1 MNALDNAIDSLLL
14 KLSCLAPWGMRLS
27 LGIAFIIH
35 GSSKFPLP
43 PQTLIEHFNFQTLI
57 EHFNFSPNLASFVA
71 LSEIFAG
78 LAIIF
83 GGFLKN
89 HVGNLLTRFS
99 ALLVVIIM
107 FNAFNIAHRDWF
119 ISPQL
124 FTSEQIF
131 LWVIGVYFLI
141 KGNR

>member
-43 PQTLIEHFNFQTLI
+43 PQTLIEHFNF
-57 EHFNFSPNLASFVA
+57 SPNLASFVA

-83 GGFLKN
+83 GGFLKT

-99 ALLVVIIM
+99 ALLIVIIM

-119 ISPQL
+119 ISSQL

-131 LWVIGVYFLI
+131 LLVIGVYFLI

>member
-43 PQTLIEHFNFQTLI
+43 PQTLIEHFNF
-57 EHFNFSPNLASFVA
+57 SPNLASFVA

-89 HVGNLLTRFS
+89 HIGNLLTRFS
-99 ALLVVIIM
+99 ALLIVIIM

-131 LWVIGVYFLI
+131 LLVIGVYFLI

>member
-43 PQTLIEHFNFQTLI
+43 PQTLIEHFNF
-57 EHFNFSPNLASFVA
+57 SPSLASFVA

-99 ALLVVIIM
+99 ALLIVIIM

-131 LWVIGVYFLI
+131 LLVIGVYFLI
-141 KGNR
+141 KKTDNETM

>member
-43 PQTLIEHFNFQTLI
+43 PQTLIEHFNF
-57 EHFNFSPNLASFVA
+57 SPNLASFVA

-83 GGFLKN
+83 GGFLKT

-99 ALLVVIIM
+99 ALLIIIIM

-131 LWVIGVYFLI
+131 LLVIGVYFLI

>member
-43 PQTLIEHFNFQTLI
+43 PQTLIEHFNF
-57 EHFNFSPNLASFVA
+57 SPNLASFVA

-99 ALLVVIIM
+99 ALLIVIIM

>member
-43 PQTLIEHFNFQTLI
+43 PQTLIEHFNF
-57 EHFNFSPNLASFVA
+57 SPNLASFVS

-89 HVGNLLTRFS
+89 HIGNLLTRFS
-99 ALLVVIIM
+99 ALLIVIIM

-131 LWVIGVYFLI
+131 LLVIGVYFLI

>member
-43 PQTLIEHFNFQTLI
+43 PQTLIEHFNF
-57 EHFNFSPNLASFVA
+57 SPNLASFVA

-89 HVGNLLTRFS
+89 HRQ
-99 ALLVVIIM
+99 LVNSI
-107 FNAFNIAHRDWF
+107 
-119 ISPQL
+119 
-124 FTSEQIF
+124 
-131 LWVIGVYFLI
+131 
-141 KGNR
+141 

>member
-43 PQTLIEHFNFQTLI
+43 PQTLIA
-57 EHFNFSPNLASFVA
+57 HFNFSPNLASFVA

-89 HVGNLLTRFS
+89 HIGNLLTRFS
-99 ALLVVIIM
+99 ALLIVIIM

-119 ISPQL
+119 ISSQL

-131 LWVIGVYFLI
+131 LLVIGVYFLI

>member
-43 PQTLIEHFNFQTLI
+43 PQTLI

>member
-43 PQTLIEHFNFQTLI
+43 PQTLIEHFNF
-57 EHFNFSPNLASFVA
+57 SPNLASFVA

-99 ALLVVIIM
+99 ALLIVIIM
-107 FNAFNIAHRDWF
+107 FNTFNIAHRDWF

-131 LWVIGVYFLI
+131 LLVIGVYFLI

>member
-14 KLSCLAPWGMRLS
+14 KLSRLAPWGIRLG

-35 GSSKFPLP
+35 GTSKFPLP
-43 PQTLIEHFNFQTLI
+43 PQILIEHFK
-57 EHFNFSPNLASFVA
+57 FSPTLASFVA

-83 GGFLKN
+83 GCFLRN
-89 HVGNLLTRFS
+89 HAGNLLTRLS
-99 ALLVVIIM
+99 ALMIVIIM
-107 FNAFNIAHRDWF
+107 LNAFNIAHRGWF
-119 ISPQL
+119 ITPQL

-131 LWVIGVYFLI
+131 LLLIAIYFLI
-141 KGNR
+141 RGNRQ

>member
-27 LGIAFIIH
+27 IGIAFIIH

-43 PQTLIEHFNFQTLI
+43 PQTLI

-99 ALLVVIIM
+99 ALLIVIIM

-131 LWVIGVYFLI
+131 LLVIGVYFLI

>member
-43 PQTLIEHFNFQTLI
+43 PQTLIEHFNF
-57 EHFNFSPNLASFVA
+57 SPNLASFVA

-89 HVGNLLTRFS
+89 HIGNLLTRFS
-99 ALLVVIIM
+99 ALLIVIIM

-131 LWVIGVYFLI
+131 LLVIGAYFLI

>member
-43 PQTLIEHFNFQTLI
+43 PQTLI

-131 LWVIGVYFLI
+131 LLVIGVYFLI

>member
-1 MNALDNAIDSLLL
+1 MNALDNVIDSLLL

-43 PQTLIEHFNFQTLI
+43 PQTLIEHFNF
-57 EHFNFSPNLASFVA
+57 SPSLASFVA

-99 ALLVVIIM
+99 ALLIVIIM

-131 LWVIGVYFLI
+131 LLVIGVYFLI

>member
-43 PQTLIEHFNFQTLI
+43 PQTLIEHFNF
-57 EHFNFSPNLASFVA
+57 SPNLASFVA

-99 ALLVVIIM
+99 ALLIVIIM

-131 LWVIGVYFLI
+131 LLVIGVYFLI

>member
-43 PQTLIEHFNFQTLI
+43 PQTLIEHFNF
-57 EHFNFSPNLASFVA
+57 SPNLASFVA

-83 GGFLKN
+83 GGFLKT

>member
-43 PQTLIEHFNFQTLI
+43 PQTLIEHFNF
-57 EHFNFSPNLASFVA
+57 SPNLASFVA

-83 GGFLKN
+83 GGFRKT

-99 ALLVVIIM
+99 ALLIVIIM

-119 ISPQL
+119 ISSQL

-131 LWVIGVYFLI
+131 LLVIGVYFLI

>member
-43 PQTLIEHFNFQTLI
+43 PQTLIEHFNF
-57 EHFNFSPNLASFVA
+57 SPNLASFVA

-99 ALLVVIIM
+99 ALLIVIIM

-131 LWVIGVYFLI
+131 LLVIGVYFLI
-141 KGNR
+141 KKNR

>member
-43 PQTLIEHFNFQTLI
+43 PQTLIEHFNF
-57 EHFNFSPNLASFVA
+57 SPNLASFVD

-89 HVGNLLTRFS
+89 HIGNLLTRFS
-99 ALLVVIIM
+99 ALLIVIIM

-131 LWVIGVYFLI
+131 LLVIGVYFLI

>member
-1 MNALDNAIDSLLL
+1 MNTLDNAIDSLLL

-43 PQTLIEHFNFQTLI
+43 PQTLI

-119 ISPQL
+119 ISSQL

-131 LWVIGVYFLI
+131 LLVIGVYFLI

>member
-35 GSSKFPLP
+35 GSSKLPLP
-43 PQTLIEHFNFQTLI
+43 PQTLI

-89 HVGNLLTRFS
+89 HIGNLLTRFS
-99 ALLVVIIM
+99 ALLIVIIM

-131 LWVIGVYFLI
+131 LLVIGVYFLI